1 MHKSYKSNLNLIT
14 FIYAAFVAV
23 FMGVTVPSFAG
34 WWPWGQS
41 DQGKNEEIAGNSR
54 EQRLA
59 NLRTQV
65 EELKL
70 KDLKER
76 KFSGEIRF
84 TEDRVNEKRES
95 FTASNGSSEIQSD
108 LSFSIPDIDTFA
120 VPVLPDTGDHTL
132 TVEIFSSTEKSTD
145 KGRDNW
151 LNQMARLYNE
161 LPSKAGKVAI
171 RRIDSGTAYQFLV
184 QQKLKPDEAYSVEAF
199 SPSNGLWVRMA
210 EARGVP
216 LTKISDSLVQ
226 NVAGIVISKEKL
238 RLINNGLDAAQFSVT
253 NLVDA
258 VNNGKIRMGYTNPY
272 SSSTGLN
279 FLATVL
285 ETLAAKNQTDFSSPL
300 VTDAFRKFQDGV
312 PLIYESTL
320 QMREAVKGGESLD
333 AMVMEYQTFINSA
346 DLRDRF
352 QFLPFGEP
360 HDNPLY
366 ASSDLDHR
374 KMEILKDFAHF
385 VEQSADAKKMA
396 HEMGFFGRPEY
407 ISGSQ
412 VSGKDLLAMQKI
424 WKREKTSGRS
434 VNAIFLGD
442 ISGSMNDYKRLQMV
456 IESLVIGAEFI
467 RPENRV
473 GLILFDDRVTRA
485 LPIEPF
491 LNKQKMSFI
500 GIARVLKT
508 EGGTAMFDGIA
519 VALHDLLEQEEKHK
533 QDKTVLIVLT
543 DGASRD
549 DRLNQAQIK
558 RMAAELKIPMYILGM
573 EADDGLME
581 ELIKTAQSTG
591 GDAFRVTPKDVKGRI
606 ASLLNS
612 QL

>member
-1 MHKSYKSNLNLIT
+1 MA
-14 FIYAAFVAV
+14 FIYAAFMAV
-23 FMGVTVPSFAG
+23 FMGVTAPSFAG

-41 DQGKNEEIAGNSR
+41 DQEKKEEISGNSR

-59 NLRTQV
+59 NLSAQV
-65 EELKL
+65 GRLNLKN
-70 KDLKER
+70 LKER
-76 KFSGEIRF
+76 KFSGEIHF
-84 TEDRVNEKRES
+84 TGGGMKDDRSPSATSED
-95 FTASNGSSEIQSD
+95 GYEIQSD

-120 VPVLPDTGDHTL
+120 VPVLPDTGDHTI

-161 LPSKAGKVAI
+161 LPNKAGKIAI

-184 QQKLKPDEAYSVEAF
+184 QQQLKPDEAYSVEAF
-199 SPSNGLWVRMA
+199 SPSNSLWVRMA

-238 RLINNGLDAAQFSVT
+238 RLINNNVDTAQFSVA

-258 VNNGKIRMGYTNPY
+258 VNSGKIKMGYTNPY

-285 ETLAAKNQTDFSSPL
+285 ETLAAQSQTDFSSPL

-346 DLRDRF
+346 DLRDKF
-352 QFLPFGEP
+352 LFLPFGEP
-360 HDNPLY
+360 HENPLY
-366 ASSDLDHR
+366 ASSDLDQK

-385 VEQSADAKKMA
+385 AEQSADAKQMA
-396 HEMGFFGRPEY
+396 REMGFFGRPDY
-407 ISGSQ
+407 VSGSH
-412 VSGKDLLAMQKI
+412 VSGKNLIAMQKI
-424 WKREKTSGRS
+424 WKREKTSGRP
-434 VNAIFLGD
+434 VNAVFLGD
-442 ISGSMNDYKRLQMV
+442 ISGSMNQYNRIEMV
-456 IESLVIGAEFI
+456 IESLIIGAEFI

-485 LPIEPF
+485 LPIEAF

-500 GIARVLKT
+500 GLARVLKT

-549 DRLNQAQIK
+549 DRLDQAQIK
-558 RMAAELKIPMYILGM
+558 KIAAELRIPMYILGM
-573 EADDGLME
+573 EADEGLME
-581 ELIKTAQSTG
+581 ELIMTARSTG
-591 GDAFRVTPKDVKGRI
+591 GDAFRVTPKDVKSRI

>member
-1 MHKSYKSNLNLIT
+1 
-14 FIYAAFVAV
+14 
-23 FMGVTVPSFAG
+23 MGLTAPSFAS
-34 WWPWGQS
+34 WWPWGSS
-41 DQGKNEEIAGNSR
+41 DQDKKAEIAGNSKD
-54 EQRLA
+54 Q
-59 NLRTQV
+59 NLNSLRAQV
-65 EELKL
+65 GQLKL

-76 KFSGEIRF
+76 RFSGEIRF
-84 TEDRVNEKRES
+84 IDTTAKNDRPPSAAPEGE
-95 FTASNGSSEIQSD
+95 SEIQPD
-108 LSFSIPDIDTFA
+108 LSYSIPDIDTFA
-120 VPVLPDTGDHTL
+120 VPVLPNTDDHTI

-145 KGRDNW
+145 KGQDKW

-161 LPSKAGKVAI
+161 LPSKPGQVAI
-171 RRIDSGTAYQFLV
+171 RRIDSGTAYQFLI
-184 QQKLKPDEAYSVEAF
+184 QQMLRPDEAYSVEAI
-199 SPSNGLWVRMA
+199 SPSNSLWVRMA

-226 NVAGIVISKEKL
+226 NVAGIVISREKI
-238 RLINNGLDAAQFSVT
+238 RLINENADTAQFSVA

-258 VNNGKIRMGYTNPY
+258 VNRGKLKMGYTNPY
-272 SSSTGLN
+272 SSSTGIN

-285 ETLAAKNQTDFSSPL
+285 ETLAAKYQTDFSDPL

-333 AMVMEYQTFINSA
+333 AMVMEYQTFINSN

-352 QFLPFGEP
+352 IFLPFGEP
-360 HDNPLY
+360 HQNPLY
-366 ASSDLDHR
+366 ASNDIDPR
-374 KMEILKDFAHF
+374 KLAILRDFASF
-385 VEQSADAKKMA
+385 VEHSEDAKKLA
-396 HEMGFFGRPEY
+396 REMGFYGKPDYVSNR
-407 ISGSQ
+407 Q
-412 VSGKDLLAMQKI
+412 VSGKDLIAMQRI

-442 ISGSMNDYKRLQMV
+442 ISGSMNDYNRIQMV
-456 IESLVIGAEFI
+456 IESLVVGAEFI

-491 LNKQKMSFI
+491 LNKQKLNFI
-500 GIARVLKT
+500 GLARVLKT
-508 EGGTAMFDGIA
+508 EGGTSMFDGIA
-519 VALHDLLEQEEKHK
+519 VALHDLLEQEEKYK
-533 QDKTVLIVLT
+533 DAKTVLIVLT

-549 DRLNQAQIK
+549 DRLNQEQIK
-558 RMAAELKIPMYILGM
+558 TMAAGFKIPIYILGM
-573 EADDGLME
+573 EANEGLME
-581 ELIKTAQSTG
+581 ELTKTARSTG
-591 GDAFRVTPKDVKGRI
+591 GDAFRVTPKDVKSRI

>member
-1 MHKSYKSNLNLIT
+1 MHNSSKSKLNFMA
-14 FIYAAFVAV
+14 FIYAAFMAV
-23 FMGVTVPSFAG
+23 FMGVTTPSFAG

-41 DQGKNEEIAGNSR
+41 DQDKKEEISGNSR

-59 NLRTQV
+59 NLSAQV
-65 EELKL
+65 GRLSLKN
-70 KDLKER
+70 LKER
-76 KFSGEIRF
+76 KFSGEIQF
-84 TEDRVNEKRES
+84 TEGGMKDDRSPSATSED
-95 FTASNGSSEIQSD
+95 GSEIQSD

-120 VPVLPDTGDHTL
+120 VPVLPDTGDHTI

-161 LPSKAGKVAI
+161 LPNKAGKIAI

-184 QQKLKPDEAYSVEAF
+184 QQQLKPDEAYSVEAF
-199 SPSNGLWVRMA
+199 SPSNSLWVRMA

-238 RLINNGLDAAQFSVT
+238 RLINNNVDTAQFSVA

-258 VNNGKIRMGYTNPY
+258 VNSGKIKMGYTNPY

-285 ETLAAKNQTDFSSPL
+285 ETLAAQNQTDFSSPL

-312 PLIYESTL
+312 PLIYETTL

-346 DLRDRF
+346 DLRDKF
-352 QFLPFGEP
+352 LFLPFGEP
-360 HDNPLY
+360 HENPLY
-366 ASSDLDHR
+366 ASSDLNQK

-385 VEQSADAKKMA
+385 AEQSADAKQMA
-396 HEMGFFGRPEY
+396 REMGFFGRPDY
-407 ISGSQ
+407 VSGSH
-412 VSGKDLLAMQKI
+412 VSGKNLIAMQKI
-424 WKREKTSGRS
+424 WKREKTSGRP
-434 VNAIFLGD
+434 VNAVFLGD
-442 ISGSMNDYKRLQMV
+442 ISGSMNDYKRLQMM

-485 LPIEPF
+485 LPIEAF

-500 GIARVLKT
+500 GLARVLKT

-549 DRLNQAQIK
+549 DRLDQAQIK
-558 RMAAELKIPMYILGM
+558 KIAAELKVPIYILGM
-573 EADDGLME
+573 EADEGLME
-581 ELIKTAQSTG
+581 ELIMTARSTG
-591 GDAFRVTPKDVKGRI
+591 GDAFRVTPKDVKSRI

>member
-1 MHKSYKSNLNLIT
+1 
-14 FIYAAFVAV
+14 
-23 FMGVTVPSFAG
+23 
-34 WWPWGQS
+34 
-41 DQGKNEEIAGNSR
+41 
-54 EQRLA
+54 
-59 NLRTQV
+59 
-65 EELKL
+65 
-70 KDLKER
+70 
-76 KFSGEIRF
+76 
-84 TEDRVNEKRES
+84 
-95 FTASNGSSEIQSD
+95 
-108 LSFSIPDIDTFA
+108 
-120 VPVLPDTGDHTL
+120 
-132 TVEIFSSTEKSTD
+132 
-145 KGRDNW
+145 
-151 LNQMARLYNE
+151 MARLYNE

-396 HEMGFFGRPEY
+396 HEMGFFGRPGVY
-407 ISGSQ
+407 
-412 VSGKDLLAMQKI
+412 L
-424 WKREKTSGRS
+424 W
-434 VNAIFLGD
+434 
-442 ISGSMNDYKRLQMV
+442 
-456 IESLVIGAEFI
+456 
-467 RPENRV
+467 
-473 GLILFDDRVTRA
+473 
-485 LPIEPF
+485 
-491 LNKQKMSFI
+491 
-500 GIARVLKT
+500 
-508 EGGTAMFDGIA
+508 
-519 VALHDLLEQEEKHK
+519 
-533 QDKTVLIVLT
+533 
-543 DGASRD
+543 
-549 DRLNQAQIK
+549 
-558 RMAAELKIPMYILGM
+558 
-573 EADDGLME
+573 
-581 ELIKTAQSTG
+581 
-591 GDAFRVTPKDVKGRI
+591 
-606 ASLLNS
+606 
-612 QL
+612 